1 MATEFHVNCS
11 CGLGRVYRT
20 LGVARAMRT
29 RFSHGYEGSECY
41 HWGCGGRLV
50 LTEHPEGVITD
61 ERGRPL
67 IFPEKAEAHSAMVK
81 RAMAG
86 GAGPCAIQST

>member
-1 MATEFHVNCS
+1 MVTEYHVNCS

-29 RFSHGYEGSECY
+29 RFSHGPDGSEFY

-61 ERGRPL
+61 GRGRPL
-67 IFPEKAEAHSAMVK
+67 VLPKEEALDSMGK
-81 RAMAG
+81 CMMAG
-86 GAGPCAIQST
+86 GAGPCAIQSM